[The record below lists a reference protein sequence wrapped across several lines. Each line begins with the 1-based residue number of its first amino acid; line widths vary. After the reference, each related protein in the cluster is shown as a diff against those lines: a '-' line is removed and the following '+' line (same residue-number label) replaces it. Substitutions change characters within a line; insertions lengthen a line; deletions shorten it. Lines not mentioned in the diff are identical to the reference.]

1 MHFPEQE
8 RGRSEFGRESSGPN
22 THRRLLNVASVGLV
36 IIAWML
42 VAWFFTGKLTTEK
55 IATLAERERDTATSS
70 AETIGASV
78 GRMLA
83 HMRSIP
89 KVLAKDPEILG
100 ILSHMGPEIPQSV
113 LPRPEFKAMLERDRT
128 LIRLNK
134 RLEMSISDLDI
145 DQILVMNAAGD
156 CVASAGFFGDG
167 SPNGVNYTDRE
178 YFQMAK
184 RKGVARQFAIGRT
197 SNTPGIYYSAA
208 VIENN
213 RFLGIVV
220 VKIETSRLAKAIES
234 PNAFISDEFGVIIVS
249 GDETYYMKTMPGAR
263 VNELPGAI
271 REKRYKRTEFAALD
285 MRETTEGNVRFVRLE
300 GRQNPLL
307 IASSDTQSD
316 LLKVWFLSEVRDL
329 DRVRHDGISR
339 FFLLIL
345 AGGSLVISVYAG
357 IAYLRRNAAHQAEI
371 ASINAE
377 LVKLNEELKIQARFD
392 ALTGCANRR
401 YFLEEL
407 GVEIKRAKRFESQCC
422 LAMFDIDHFK
432 KVNDRYGHATGDALL
447 KHFSQTVKSC
457 LRETDF
463 FGRIGGE
470 EFALLMPQT
479 PIAGGLQL
487 AERVRQIVEQSAIPV
502 DGIDLRCT
510 VSIGVAEWLRDQES
524 GEAFLARA
532 DGALYQAKRSG
543 RNRVLSA

>member
-1 MHFPEQE
+1 MAAAI
-8 RGRSEFGRESSGPN
+8 GM
-22 THRRLLNVASVGLV
+22 A
-36 IIAWML
+36 IIVWVF
-42 VAWFFTGKLTTEK
+42 VAWSFTGKLTAEK
-55 IATLAERERDTATSS
+55 IVTLVEREQDTAASS

-89 KVLAKDPEILG
+89 KVLAKDPEILE
-100 ILSHMGPEIPQSV
+100 ILGRMGPEITPSV
-113 LPRPEFKAMLERDRT
+113 LPRQEFKAKLARNPALE
-128 LIRLNK
+128 RLNK
-134 RLEMSISDLDI
+134 RLDLSIADLDI

-178 YFQMAK
+178 YFQTAK
-184 RKGVARQFAIGRT
+184 RKGTARQFAIGRT

-208 VIENN
+208 VVDNN

-220 VKIETSRLAKAIES
+220 VKIETARLAKAIDG
-234 PNAFISDEFGVIIVS
+234 PNAFISDEFGVIIVA
-249 GDETYYMKTMPGAR
+249 GDESYYMKTLPGAR
-263 VNELPGAI
+263 VGELPETT
-271 REKRYKRTEFAALD
+271 REKRYKRTEFNALD
-285 MRETTEGNVRFVRLE
+285 LRETSTGPLRLVRLE
-300 GRQNPLL
+300 GRKNPLL
-307 IASSDTQSD
+307 IVSSETQSD
-316 LLKVWFLSEVRDL
+316 LLKVWLLSEIRDL
-329 DRVRHDGISR
+329 DRIRHDSNSR
-339 FFLLIL
+339 FLLLCL
-345 AGGSLVISVYAG
+345 AGGSIVLCVYAG
-357 IAYLRRNAAHQAEI
+357 IAYLRRNAAHQAEV

-377 LVKLNEELKIQARFD
+377 LVKLNDELKIQARFD

-407 GVEIKRAKRFESQCC
+407 SVEIKRAKRFESHCC

-432 KVNDRYGHATGDALL
+432 KVNDRYGHANGDELL

-479 PIAGGLQL
+479 PIVGGFQL
-487 AERVRQIVEQSAIPV
+487 VERVRKIVEQSSISV
-502 DGIDLRCT
+502 DGVDLRCT

-532 DGALYQAKRSG
+532 DRALYQAKRLG
-543 RNRVLSA
+543 RNRVCSA